1 MEFPLNEIWLC
12 LDTKMSGECGK
23 KLKIDLLTTDVDRE
37 KKWEFPY
44 QGYGFACADKSIL
57 ALTLKQ

>member
-1 MEFPLNEIWLC
+1 
-12 LDTKMSGECGK
+12 MSGECGK